1 MPFGLTNAPAILQ
14 AMVNDMLR
22 DMLNKFVFVYS
33 EDILNF
39 SQSRDEHAHQ
49 VLAVLQHLLENSL
62 FI

>member
-49 VLAVLQHLLENSL
+49 VPAVLQHLLENSL